1 MHIVILPTWYSTAD
15 KPWRGTYVQDQAV
28 ALDRAGHRAAV
39 AFVERRSLWR
49 FNFLR
54 LISNHFQTVVQS
66 ERGIPTLRMKG
77 WSTFAQTTRGSLLW
91 SRLTQKLLQSYVD
104 GHGVPDVI
112 HGHAALWGGYA
123 AMKCAE
129 VFGCP
134 YVVTEHSSSI
144 LTQKLDGEQRE
155 YAASVYRNASAVIAV
170 SGALKAAVDEI
181 AGTPVAEVVPNT
193 VDTEFFHV
201 PRQRR
206 SRRFTFLAV
215 CDLDASKRMDLLIGA
230 FVRLRLAHRD
240 IRLVIAGSGK
250 EARHLSSLVRAL
262 DAEQDIHFT
271 GALPRWS
278 VRQQMWAANALV
290 LPSDYETFGVV
301 AVEALSTGIPVVA
314 TRCGGPEE
322 IMSEET
328 GILVPRGDREGLAA
342 AMEQVM
348 HRRFDPNTLHEA
360 ALRRY
365 GHDVIAERL
374 LDVYSKVTG
383 QRRAVA

>member
-1 MHIVILPTWYSTAD
+1 MHILILPSWYSTAD

-28 ALDRAGHRAAV
+28 ALDRAGLRAAV

-54 LISNHFQTVVQS
+54 LVPNHFQTVAHP

-91 SRLTQKLLQSYVD
+91 SRLTQKLLRSYVTR
-104 GHGVPDVI
+104 HGVPDVI

-123 AMKCAE
+123 AMKSAE
-129 VFGCP
+129 VLGCP
-134 YVVTEHSSSI
+134 YVVTEHSSAV
-144 LTQKLDGEQRE
+144 LMQQLDDEQRD
-155 YAASVYRNASAVIAV
+155 YAAAVYRNAAAVITV

-181 AGTPVAEVVPNT
+181 AGAPVAVVVPNT

-201 PRQRR
+201 PRPRG
-206 SRRFTFLAV
+206 SGHFTFLAV

-230 FVRLRLAHRD
+230 FVRLRLAYPE
-240 IRLVIAGSGK
+240 IRLAIGGSGK
-250 EARHLSSLVRAL
+250 EAGHLRSLVRAL
-262 DAEQDIHFT
+262 DAKRDIHFT
-271 GALPRWS
+271 GALPRCR

-322 IMSEET
+322 IVSEET
-328 GILVPRGDREGLAA
+328 GDLVPRGDQDGLAA
-342 AMEQVM
+342 AMERVL
-348 HRRFDPNTLHEA
+348 HRRFDPNALHESA
-360 ALRRY
+360 HRRF
-365 GHDVIAERL
+365 GHDVIAKRL
-374 LDVYSKVTG
+374 RDVYSKVIG
-383 QRRAVA
+383 QGRAVA

>member
-1 MHIVILPTWYSTAD
+1 
-15 KPWRGTYVQDQAV
+15 
-28 ALDRAGHRAAV
+28 
-39 AFVERRSLWR
+39 
-49 FNFLR
+49 
-54 LISNHFQTVVQS
+54 
-66 ERGIPTLRMKG
+66 
-77 WSTFAQTTRGSLLW
+77 
-91 SRLTQKLLQSYVD
+91 
-104 GHGVPDVI
+104 
-112 HGHAALWGGYA
+112 
-123 AMKCAE
+123 
-129 VFGCP
+129 
-134 YVVTEHSSSI
+134 
-144 LTQKLDGEQRE
+144 
-155 YAASVYRNASAVIAV
+155 
-170 SGALKAAVDEI
+170 
-181 AGTPVAEVVPNT
+181 
-193 VDTEFFHV
+193 
-201 PRQRR
+201 
-206 SRRFTFLAV
+206 
-215 CDLDASKRMDLLIGA
+215 MDLLIGA

-250 EARHLSSLVRAL
+250 EAGHLSSLVRAL

-271 GALPRWS
+271 GALPRWA

-322 IMSEET
+322 IMTEET
-328 GILVPRGDREGLAA
+328 GILVPRRDREGLAA